1 MVIPESIRADF
12 EKWNGFMEQ
21 RVEFWNRASVHHTKA
36 HCRRV
41 LLFALM
47 LADAR
52 GLSLRERDILAM
64 ASVFH
69 DSRRQSDMPDI
80 GHGWRAAEYYKE
92 FCELESG
99 IAWEPLCAAVM
110 RWHDRRD
117 EEGVE
122 AIRSGFPEE
131 KSGVLLYQMF
141 KDSDALDRFRLGPR
155 GLDVRFLRTDEARA
169 LCGFAE
175 RLWTE
180 SGGKIG

>member
-1 MVIPESIRADF
+1 MEIPRSIRADYDN
-12 EKWNGFMEQ
+12 WNGFMES

-41 LLFALM
+41 LLFSLM

-52 GLSLRERDILAM
+52 GLPARERDILAM

-92 FCELESG
+92 FCELAG
-99 IAWEPLCAAVM
+99 GLPWEPLCAAVM
-110 RWHDRRD
+110 RWHDRHD

-122 AIRSGFPEE
+122 AITRGFPGEAN
-131 KSGVLLYQMF
+131 GVLLYQMF

-169 LCGFAE
+169 LCPWAE
-175 RLWTE
+175 RLWSE
-180 SGGKIG
+180 HGGKIE